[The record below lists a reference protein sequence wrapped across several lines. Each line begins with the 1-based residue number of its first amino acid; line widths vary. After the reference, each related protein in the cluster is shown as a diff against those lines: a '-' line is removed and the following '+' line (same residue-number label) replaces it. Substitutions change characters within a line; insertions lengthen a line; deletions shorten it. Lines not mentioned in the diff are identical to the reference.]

1 MNILIVNAYGRSSNS
16 KDKFTSFC
24 TIIKNI
30 LRKVSDNSGIDN
42 FYFIYRTPN
51 TINDFIYNYECN
63 PGEETKENIIN
74 KKNFDKIDMVFIDGN
89 EKYLPWEDKGYRL
102 SEFIRLCKA
111 TNKILFAAG
120 VSLEILIYYLATGSN
135 TIFNFI
141 NSKGEIQAIE
151 EIHKIPF
158 NFLTHLKKNDYFL
171 DFVTGDILE
180 YHIINKVWT
189 PIMNIGL
196 HKQIAAE
203 KFIDRGKF
211 ILTDNFK
218 GKDYIKNN
226 NTIVSNCHEILNI
239 VTRQYLSHYLV
250 ESLPNEFVG
259 YTSLTWFPH
268 FFNVF
273 YRKFHFKAICQ
284 SDKGISVI
292 EHDNSVGVAFH
303 PNKNY
308 RETVMLLENFIRNK
322 FREVQVKL
330 FKLNDNSNT
339 IIAKKEEI
347 PLMFRNFKYND
358 DEKKRQFISQNF
370 LTLNIKNNYINNVNN
385 SIAFNR
391 IKKVKNIASHVGM
404 GFNNR
409 DMIFVE
415 NNSIIQKPLSLE
427 YNTQNKKT
435 KDNTEN
441 ISRFNYFSLKRNEN
455 TRISEIFKPVCPI
468 NAPLKT
474 LSLND
479 NNDNSIPN
487 NMINFDKLKK
497 DIEKNGENGLE
508 YLSFI
513 KREKMDE
520 NQLISYYKKTR
531 RNVCQKLEEIENMSH
546 YKSHSNKKNR
556 FKRNKK
562 IKFNL
567 RLKTSLSFNNNINK
581 FNDYNL
587 LNKEKSKKNKN
598 TIDTERVSFKQNFL
612 TENNDNSINNNL
624 NDMEKQYLTLMAQ
637 SSFRP
642 NKNASKFNKKNFLKK
657 RNFSHNNDND
667 SKVMNLNDKWKKYE
681 NLSLEQIQRKE
692 FLESKKKWMSK
703 EDFHRVFGVRSTSIK
718 PIASVMIYGKP
729 VSSHKYREIYPEK
742 WITQNGF
749 I

>member
-1 MNILIVNAYGRSSNS
+1 MNILIVNAYGRSPNNR
-16 KDKFTSFC
+16 DKFSLFC
-24 TIIKNI
+24 TIIKN
-30 LRKVSDNSGIDN
+30 LLKKVSENSGIDN

-51 TINDFIYNYECN
+51 TINEFIYNYECN
-63 PGEETKENIIN
+63 PGEETKENLIN

-120 VSLEILIYYLATGSN
+120 VALEILIYYLATGSN
-135 TIFNFI
+135 NIFNFI

-151 EIHKIPF
+151 EIDKIPLK
-158 NFLTHLKKNDYFL
+158 FLTNLKKNDYFL

-180 YHIINKVWT
+180 YHIINKSWT

-203 KFIDRGKF
+203 KFILRGKF
-211 ILTDNFK
+211 ILPDNFK

-284 SDKGISVI
+284 SEKGISVI

-303 PNKNY
+303 PHKNY
-308 RETVMLLENFIRNK
+308 RETILLLENFIRQK

-330 FKLNDNSNT
+330 FKFNDKS
-339 IIAKKEEI
+339 ILISKQEEI
-347 PLMFRNFKYND
+347 PSMFRNYKYND
-358 DEKKRQFISQNF
+358 EERKRKYLSQKYISLNKKINS
-370 LTLNIKNNYINNVNN
+370 INNVNN

-415 NNSIIQKPLSLE
+415 NNAIIQNPLSLD
-427 YNTQNKKT
+427 YSKNVKNKI
-435 KDNTEN
+435 KDNNSKNNN
-441 ISRFNYFSLKRNEN
+441 IRFDYFSLKRNEN
-455 TRISEIFKPVCPI
+455 TRISEIFKPFNPSTI
-468 NAPLKT
+468 PLKT
-474 LSLND
+474 ISLNNVLS
-479 NNDNSIPN
+479 NNIENI
-487 NMINFDKLKK
+487 DKLKK
-497 DIEKNGENGLE
+497 ELEKDGENGLE
-508 YLSFI
+508 YLTFI

-531 RNVCQKLEEIENMSH
+531 RNVTQKLKEIETLSN
-546 YKSHSNKKNR
+546 YKSYSYRKNKNKKN
-556 FKRNKK
+556 
-562 IKFNL
+562 KFNL
-567 RLKTSLSFNNNINK
+567 RLKSSLSYNNKYNNFNKNILDSERERIINKNLLTEKNNNIN
-581 FNDYNL
+581 
-587 LNKEKSKKNKN
+587 E
-598 TIDTERVSFKQNFL
+598 
-612 TENNDNSINNNL
+612 
-624 NDMEKQYLTLMAQ
+624 MESQYLTLMA
-637 SSFRP
+637 STSYRP
-642 NKNASKFNKKNFLKK
+642 IKTATLTKNKTFLKK
-657 RNFSHNNDND
+657 RNFSNDN
-667 SKVMNLNDKWKKYE
+667 KFVNKNDKWKKYE
-681 NLSLEQIQRKE
+681 NVSLEQIQRKE

-718 PIASVMIYGKP
+718 PIPSVMIYGQP
-729 VSSHKYREIYPEK
+729 VSSHKYRDIHPEK
-742 WITQNGF
+742 WMTQNGF

>member
-1 MNILIVNAYGRSSNS
+1 MNILIVNAYGHSPNNR
-16 KDKFTSFC
+16 DKFSLFC
-24 TIIKNI
+24 TIIKN
-30 LRKVSDNSGIDN
+30 LLKKVSENSGIDN

-63 PGEETKENIIN
+63 PGEETKENLIN

-120 VSLEILIYYLATGSN
+120 VALEILIYYLATGSN
-135 TIFNFI
+135 NIFNFI

-151 EIHKIPF
+151 EIDKIPLK
-158 NFLTHLKKNDYFL
+158 FLTNLKKNDYFL

-180 YHIINKVWT
+180 YHIINKSWT

-203 KFIDRGKF
+203 KFILRGKF
-211 ILTDNFK
+211 ILPDNFK

-273 YRKFHFKAICQ
+273 YRKFHFKTICQ
-284 SDKGISVI
+284 SEKGISVI

-303 PNKNY
+303 PHKNY
-308 RETVMLLENFIRNK
+308 RETILLLENFIRQK

-330 FKLNDNSNT
+330 FKFNDKS
-339 IIAKKEEI
+339 ILISKQEEI
-347 PLMFRNFKYND
+347 PSMFRNYKYND
-358 DEKKRQFISQNF
+358 EERKRKYLSQKYISLNKKINS
-370 LTLNIKNNYINNVNN
+370 INNVNN

-415 NNSIIQKPLSLE
+415 NNAIIQNPLSLD
-427 YNTQNKKT
+427 YSKNVKNKI
-435 KDNTEN
+435 KDNNSKNNN
-441 ISRFNYFSLKRNEN
+441 IRFDYFSLKRNEN
-455 TRISEIFKPVCPI
+455 TRISEIFKPFNPSTI
-468 NAPLKT
+468 PLKT
-474 LSLND
+474 ISLNNVLS
-479 NNDNSIPN
+479 NNIENI
-487 NMINFDKLKK
+487 DKLKK
-497 DIEKNGENGLE
+497 ELEKDGENGLE
-508 YLSFI
+508 YLTFI

-531 RNVCQKLEEIENMSH
+531 RNVTQKLKEIETLSN
-546 YKSHSNKKNR
+546 YKSHSYRKNKNKKN
-556 FKRNKK
+556 
-562 IKFNL
+562 KFNL
-567 RLKTSLSFNNNINK
+567 RLKSSLSYNNKYNNFNKNILDSERERIINKNLLTEKNNNIN
-581 FNDYNL
+581 
-587 LNKEKSKKNKN
+587 E
-598 TIDTERVSFKQNFL
+598 
-612 TENNDNSINNNL
+612 
-624 NDMEKQYLTLMAQ
+624 MESQYLTLMA
-637 SSFRP
+637 STSYRP
-642 NKNASKFNKKNFLKK
+642 IKTATLTKNKTFLKK
-657 RNFSHNNDND
+657 RNFSNDN
-667 SKVMNLNDKWKKYE
+667 KFVNKNDKWKKYE
-681 NLSLEQIQRKE
+681 NVSLEQIQRKE

-718 PIASVMIYGKP
+718 PIPSVMIYGQP
-729 VSSHKYREIYPEK
+729 VSSHKYRDIHPEK
-742 WITQNGF
+742 WMTQNGF